1 MSGVNRVSGSQVS
14 GSQVSGSQKSGG
26 LRLVLLGAPASGKGT
41 QGEKLARAL
50 GVPKVSTGDMLR
62 AARDAGTE
70 LGKLAD
76 GIMAAGKLVPDDLVI
91 RLVDER
97 LSQAD
102 AAHGFILDGFPRTL
116 PQARALD
123 ELLQRRGEGL
133 NAAICIDLPRE
144 LLMERATLRRTD
156 VRTGQIYHLKYNP
169 PPDSAQLVHRDD
181 DKEETV
187 RKRLDAYDNM
197 TAPLLPYYQAKNML
211 CHVDGVGSPSEV
223 NARIDRVIGQLSS
236 AVTTTSAAAAHSGA
250 AVTKGGA
257 DGG

>member
-1 MSGVNRVSGSQVS
+1 MTVRNSTGSS
-14 GSQVSGSQKSGG
+14 SGG

-50 GVPKVSTGDMLR
+50 GIPKVSTGDMLR

-91 RLVDER
+91 RLVDDR
-97 LSQAD
+97 LSQPD
-102 AAHGFILDGFPRTL
+102 AGRGFILDGFPRTL

-123 ELLQRRGEGL
+123 ELLQRRGEELSG
-133 NAAICIDLPRE
+133 AICIDLPRE

-156 VRTGQIYHLKYNP
+156 VRTGQIYHLKYTP

-187 RKRLDAYDNM
+187 RKRLDAYDTM
-197 TAPLLPYYQAKNML
+197 TAPLLPYYQGKNLL
-211 CHVDGVGSPSEV
+211 CHVDGVGSPDEV
-223 NARIDRVIGQLSS
+223 SARIHRVIQQLSS
-236 AVTTTSAAAAHSGA
+236 TGAATGVSAA
-250 AVTKGGA
+250 TKGGA